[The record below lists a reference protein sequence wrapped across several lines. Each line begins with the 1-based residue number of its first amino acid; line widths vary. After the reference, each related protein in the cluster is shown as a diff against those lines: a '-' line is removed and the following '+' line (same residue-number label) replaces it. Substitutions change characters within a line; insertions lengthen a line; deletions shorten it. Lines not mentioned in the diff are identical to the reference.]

1 MVKGILAD
9 NDVRGQVEYLVVLM
23 QADPWWEYWQDLDLA
38 LYHFEDMGL
47 IRTSTD
53 PEVWERCQV
62 DEVVLITGNRNLSG
76 PDSLEATIRLR
87 NTPQSMPVFTIA
99 DVNKLNAS
107 KAYAEQ
113 VVESLI
119 DYLQRIET
127 LRGAGRI
134 YLP

>member
-1 MVKGILAD
+1 VKGILAD
-9 NDVRGQVEYLVVLM
+9 NDVRGQVEYLVMLM
-23 QADPWWEYWQDLDLA
+23 QVEPWREFWQDLGLA
-38 LYHFEDMGL
+38 LFNLEDLGL
-47 IRTSTD
+47 SPTSSD
-53 PEVWERCQV
+53 PEVWERCQAN
-62 DEVVLITGNRNLSG
+62 DVVLITGNRNLSG

-87 NTPQSMPVFTIA
+87 NTGDCLPVLTIA

-113 VVESLI
+113 VVETLI

-127 LRGAGRI
+127 VRGAGRL